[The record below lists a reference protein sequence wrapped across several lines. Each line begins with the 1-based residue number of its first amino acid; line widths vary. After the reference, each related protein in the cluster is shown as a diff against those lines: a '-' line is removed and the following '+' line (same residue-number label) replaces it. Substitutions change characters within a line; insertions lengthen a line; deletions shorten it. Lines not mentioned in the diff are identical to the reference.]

1 MSVLGTA
8 LLEQLEEADLDRLAE
23 LLAPRLAGR
32 PPAAEA
38 GPAGYTVA
46 RLAAEVGLSGKTIR
60 GAIHRG
66 ELRAVRRGSSYV
78 IAADAVAE
86 WLTPDDPPARPRPR
100 ARAAGPSR
108 RPLAD
113 VISRPPTMPARRKRP
128 GDAPT
133 SRAMTEGEA
142 PPMQPT
148 VAPTRRPA

>member
-1 MSVLGTA
+1 MSVLTAA
-8 LLEQLEEADLDRLAE
+8 LLAELEEADLDRLAE
-23 LLAPRLAGR
+23 LLAPRLAAR
-32 PPAAEA
+32 PPTLEA

-66 ELRAVRRGSSYV
+66 ELRAARRGSSYV

-86 WLTPDDPPARPRPR
+86 WLTPDDPPARRRPR
-100 ARAAGPSR
+100 ARAAVSSR

-113 VISRPPTMPARRKRP
+113 AFSRPPTMPTERKRP
-128 GDAPT
+128 GDART

-148 VAPTRRPA
+148 VALTRRPA